1 MKTIV
6 SVVALVVFAV
16 LLAFGAFQLGQFYQ
30 RPLAEPLT
38 LERVSAAAE
47 PVANQ
52 AAQPQQKGKCGE
64 TGQMLILFTGAD
76 FSGGVPPLG
85 ADAVRILK
93 VDFDSPAIVSVA
105 FPRDLWVQTPALEDQ
120 DILATRLGLAYYFKK
135 EATLGAEKHRITTA
149 TGVVAQTLIDN
160 FGLEPDKYFTLQLDN
175 AAEMI
180 DTIGGV
186 PINNPEAFTNEYD
199 VHFPQGEQVLDG
211 RLSSEFVRSY
221 LPGKDEARRARQTLF
236 AKALQDKVISA
247 DVLVKVPD
255 LIKQFDKAIVTDL
268 SPKQL
273 TALACMANEVPTAEV
288 EYYEIDETLTT
299 AREVGEFDPVLDPHV
314 QDILARL
321 EEWLGV
327 ELELE

>member
-1 MKTIV
+1 MKRII
-6 SVVALVVFAV
+6 SVVALVVFAA

-38 LERVSAAAE
+38 LNRVAAAAD
-47 PVANQ
+47 PTATPAAAQ
-52 AAQPQQKGKCGE
+52 AAQPQKKGVCGE
-64 TGQMLILFTGAD
+64 TGRMLILFTGAD

-85 ADAVRILK
+85 ADAVRVLQ
-93 VDFDSPAIVSVA
+93 VDFDAPAIVSVA
-105 FPRDLWVQTPALEDQ
+105 FPRDLWVQTPALKDQ

-135 EATLGAEKHRITTA
+135 EATLGAEKHRVTVA
-149 TGVVAQTLIDN
+149 TGVLAQTLIDN
-160 FGLEPDKYFTLQLDN
+160 FDLETEKYFTLQLDN
-175 AAEMI
+175 VTEMI

-186 PINNPEAFTNEYD
+186 PINNPEAFTNEYG
-199 VHFPQGEQVLDG
+199 VTFPKGEQVLDG

-221 LPGKDEARRARQTLF
+221 EPGKDAARRARQTLF
-236 AKALQDKVISA
+236 AKALQDKVVSA

-273 TALACMANEVPTAEV
+273 VALACMADQVPTSEV
-288 EYYEIDETLTT
+288 KYYEIDETLTT

-314 QDILARL
+314 EDILARL
-321 EEWLGV
+321 KEWLD
-327 ELELE
+327 LE